1 MHSFIHLINGIV
13 LGRPNPY
20 FGLQTISFL
29 FGFSMVFHNK
39 LWWRLQSQFK
49 YF

>member
-1 MHSFIHLINGIV
+1 
-13 LGRPNPY
+13 
-20 FGLQTISFL
+20 LQTISFL

-49 YF
+49 YFLKINFWSPRRDPGCEKWHL